1 MQRITHLQYR
11 VWMAF
16 IGLFILVSTDV
27 FAQEEEKTV
36 RDSTSTTYS
45 FTKMSLPDPGS
56 IESKYEYDPITDRYK
71 YSENLG
77 EFSIRYPLY
86 LTPKEFQR
94 LIRKEQMRDYF
105 KEKVNAISGKDVDE
119 EEKRKN
125 LLPIFYVNS
134 GFFETIFGSN
144 EIELI
149 PQGSVEVDLG
159 LLFNKTDNP
168 SFSPQNQSN
177 FTFDFDQRIS
187 LSLQGNIGTRLSV
200 LANYDTESTFDFQN
214 QLKLGYNPNEDSIL
228 QALEIGNV
236 NLPLNSS
243 LIRGAQSLFGV
254 KAQFQFGRT
263 TITGVFSEQQSD
275 TRSVSVQGGGRVDD
289 FELFALDYDD
299 NRHYFLSHYFRD
311 TYDKSLAQYPFIN
324 SNIQITRVQVW
335 ITNRSNNSRG
345 LTNAR
350 NLVALQDLGE
360 SDSNNIGL
368 RNGGNAIPANFLRP
382 GVDANSLPRNENN
395 RLDPNLI
402 GQANAYLKNEIRDI
416 SQVDDGFNVPAGFNV
431 VEGSEY
437 SRLENAR
444 LLSENQ
450 YTLNTQL
457 GYISLNQKLNNDE
470 ILAVAFQ
477 YTKDGEV
484 FQVGEFANDG
494 VGNTSVNGIVDP
506 TNPPTP
512 GGTTEPTLS
521 LTQALVVKMLKS
533 TQITVT
539 EPVWDLMMKNI
550 YGLGVFRLTQEDFN
564 LNILY
569 TDPSPVNYITSV
581 ANGNQIIPL
590 STPNDGLGKSPTLLK
605 VFNMDKLNVNNDPVN
620 GGDGFFDYFPGLT
633 VDPEN
638 GRIIFTTVEP
648 FGEHLFR
655 RLSGN
660 PNNLNQEYDTSDAAR
675 SGWTLDQQEYV
686 FDKLYSQ
693 TKIQAQQEQADK
705 NKFQLKGRYKTSG
718 QDCISIGAFNVP
730 RGSVTVTAG
739 GRVLQEGIDFSV
751 NYQIGCVEILDEA
764 LKASNTPIDISTE
777 NNAVFGQQVK
787 RFSGINVEHKF
798 SENFVLG
805 GTLIN
810 LRERPLTQKSNLNFE
825 PINNTILGFNT
836 NFSTEVPFLTRMVNK
851 LPNVDT
857 EAPSNFSFRGE
868 FAYLFANAPKAAD
881 FNGEITSYIDD
892 FEGSQSRIS
901 VMSPLSW
908 ELSSI
913 PVGFEGSGADT
924 DAPGF
929 KRAGLSW
936 YSIDPVF
943 YNTRRPSGISNES
956 ISQQETRRIL
966 ATEIF
971 GERQI
976 AQNQTRAIFTL
987 DLHYRPDEKGPYNYD
1002 SDFNAAPDNFGGIT
1016 RALTTTNFEQAN
1028 IEFLEFWMLDPFS
1041 DSDIN
1046 KNGSDRGQLVFNI
1059 GNISEDVL
1067 PDNRKQYE
1075 NGLPENNIA
1084 YVRNAETLQYRDG
1097 DFGRV
1102 PQNQSLVYAF
1112 DTEGAERTQ
1121 QDVGFDGLNDEEE
1134 FNFVAARFG
1143 NDVATRLSDEDADI
1157 SNDNYQSFLV
1167 GSSSSII
1174 ERYQRFNGIE
1184 NNSFTEVSNDNRGSS
1199 TLPTV
1204 EDVNRDN
1211 TMNTID
1217 SYFEYTIDIS
1227 PESLTLD
1234 NPLITEIT
1242 TRNNIRTPD
1251 NGTTSAKWIQFKIP
1265 LGSTNLETSVNS
1277 GKELRTAKP
1286 EAGSISDL
1294 RSARFMRMYVTGF
1307 QEETLLRLGTLDLVR
1322 STYREYTQ
1330 VPTST
1335 ESTANGETVVTGID
1349 THGLNESL
1357 RNSDANITD
1366 FSASSVS
1373 VEENPDYQTPPGIV
1387 REQLNNNNTIL
1398 AQDERS
1404 LALTVDELVAQ
1415 DGRAVFNNFNI
1426 DMRQY
1431 ENLQLFIH
1439 AEALP
1444 GKSLGDGEVSAIVRI
1459 GNDFT
1464 DNFYQIELPLEVSQ
1478 GTSQNQLW
1486 PEANN
1491 FNLPLDLLQKIK
1503 AAVSSLSL
1511 AERQTLLFFNENL
1524 DPISETATVE
1534 SGELK
1539 IGIKGNP
1546 SFGNVRVL
1554 MLGVKNNLVEP
1565 NISNNRSVQ
1574 VWFNEMRLSGLRNQG
1589 GWAAVANV
1597 DANIA
1602 DFANITA
1609 SGRLST
1615 VGFGGV
1621 EQGPNERSTDDIKQY
1636 DFTTSVQLGQ
1646 LFPKKWGFQIPVTYS
1661 RGEEL
1666 ITPQYDPLDQDLI
1679 LEDVLDNAGDQR
1691 GEIEERSTDYTK
1703 RQSISLIGLR
1713 KERVGEKKPMPYD
1726 IENLSFSTTYNQTD
1740 HRDFEIEKSLDQS
1753 FNASATYNYSFAP
1766 WNIEPLKKV
1775 KFFDKSKHL
1784 QFLKDFNFNP
1794 FPTNIS
1800 VTSGLNRRFNSQK
1813 FRDVS
1818 LTPGSLE
1825 IPALKQRNFLFDW
1838 QYALNYNLTKSFNF
1852 NFTSSVN
1859 RIVRNYLDANNN
1871 VIDDIGIWDGLT
1883 NIGDPNNHN
1892 QSLQANYELPFKKFP
1907 ALAFIKSAYSYTGNF
1922 QWQKGS
1928 DIFRSLTE
1936 TEIERD
1942 PITGDPVIDPETG
1955 QPKEIQVPIP
1965 DQGNTIQNSG
1975 VHRLNTSL
1983 DLSKFYKGIGL
1994 VKKTSNQ
2001 KKKKR
2006 KKKKKDSL
2014 GVATVKVAPRTI
2026 EGRRKINSKKLSTKN
2041 KIYNTG
2047 VGIVTSLKRLNI
2059 NFQNDSGTVLPGYTN
2074 NIGFLGTLKPS
2085 AGFVFGGQADV
2096 RQEAARRGWLTLYD
2110 EFNQQYQNRTANQLD
2125 VQGTVE
2131 PFKNFKID
2139 ITANRAKASTYT
2151 ENFRVD
2157 EIIDGQFEYN
2167 SLTPNTFGNYSIS
2180 TILVRTAF
2188 QKSNENT
2195 SQAFEE
2201 FKANRLIIANRLAGA
2216 NAPRARDSQGNET
2229 VYPEGFGPNN
2239 QAVLLPAF
2247 LAAYSGKSADKISL
2261 GAFRDVPLP
2270 NWSMKYTGLMKV
2282 KWFKKRFKRFSL
2294 AHGYRSDFTINRFQS
2309 NLEFDATDTGAERL
2323 DQGGNVKNELLFGN
2337 VNLTEQF
2344 SPLLKVDL
2352 ETKSSIKVSTE
2363 IRRDRAL
2370 SFSFDNSLLTE
2381 VSGSEYVIGLGYRV
2395 KDITFATRL
2404 GSTSGRRRV
2413 IKSDLNLKADLS
2425 LRQNETVIR
2434 NLEVDNSQVTSGQD
2448 IYSIRLTA
2456 DYALS
2461 KNLTALFFYDHTFSQ
2476 FSVSTAFP
2484 QTNIRSGF
2492 TLRYNFGN

>member
-11 VWMAF
+11 VWIVF
-16 IGLFILVSTDV
+16 IGLFVLTNTDI
-27 FAQEEEKTV
+27 FAQEKEETV
-36 RDSTSTTYS
+36 RDSTSTTHS
-45 FTKMSLPDPGS
+45 FTKMSLPDPDS

-71 YSENLG
+71 YSEKLG

-86 LTPKEFQR
+86 LTPQEFQK
-94 LIRKEQMRDYF
+94 LVRKEQMRDYF
-105 KEKVNAISGKDVDE
+105 KEKVNALTGKNVDE

-159 LLFNKTDNP
+159 ILFNKTDNP
-168 SFSPQNQSN
+168 AFSPQNQSN
-177 FTFDFDQRIS
+177 FTLDFDQRIS

-254 KAQFQFGRT
+254 KAQLQFGRT
-263 TITGVFSEQQSD
+263 TVTGVFSEQKSD
-275 TRSVSVQGGGRVDD
+275 TRSVSVQGGGRVED
-289 FELFALDYDD
+289 FEQFAIDYDE
-299 NRHYFLSHYFRD
+299 NRHYFLAHFFRD
-311 TYDKSLAQYPFIN
+311 NYDRSLAQYPFIN

-335 ITNRSNNSRG
+335 VTNRANNARG
-345 LTNAR
+345 FSNAR
-350 NLVALQDLGE
+350 NVVALQDLGE
-360 SDSNNIGL
+360 SDPENIGMQIAP
-368 RNGGNAIPANFLRP
+368 NTPPSGFLRP
-382 GVDANSLPRNENN
+382 GVTPNSLPQNENN
-395 RLDPNLI
+395 QFDPNLI
-402 GQANAYLKNEIRDI
+402 DQAGRGFLNSRIRDI
-416 SQVDDGFNVPAGFNV
+416 NQVDQGFNVPGFNPSQV
-431 VEGSEY
+431 SDY

-444 LLSENQ
+444 LLTENQ
-450 YTLNTQL
+450 YTVNTQL
-457 GYISLNQKLNNDE
+457 GYVSLNQKLGDND

-494 VGNTSVNGIVDP
+494 VANTSADTTNGEV
-506 TNPPTP
+506 TP
-512 GGTTEPTLS
+512 GTDDVDNVS
-521 LTQALVVKMLKS
+521 QTQALIVKLLKS
-533 TQITVT
+533 NQVNVAL
-539 EPVWDLMMKNI
+539 PSWDLMMKNI
-550 YGLGVFRLTQEDFN
+550 YSLGVFRLSQEDFN

-569 TDPSPVNYITSV
+569 TDPSPVNYLTEVGSQTLV
-581 ANGNQIIPL
+581 PRNGFGN
-590 STPNDGLGKSPTLLK
+590 SPTLLK
-605 VFNMDKLNVNNDPVN
+605 VLNMDRLNINNDPVN

-655 RLSGN
+655 ALSAQ
-660 PNNLNQEYDTSDAAR
+660 PNNFDLEYNPAQRNSWNAE
-675 SGWTLDQQEYV
+675 QQEYV
-686 FDKLYSQ
+686 FDQLYSNI
-693 TKIQAQQEQADK
+693 KIAAREEQADK

-751 NYQIGCVEILDEA
+751 NYQIGCVEILDQA
-764 LKASNTPIDISTE
+764 LKESNTPIDISTE

-787 RFSGINVEHKF
+787 RFSGVNVEHKF
-798 SENFVLG
+798 SEDFVVG

-810 LRERPLTQKSNLNFE
+810 LKERPLTQKSNLNFE
-825 PINNTILGFNT
+825 PINNTIVGLNT
-836 NFSTEVPFLTRMVNK
+836 NFSTEVPFLTRMANK

-868 FAYLFANAPKAAD
+868 FAYLFANAPDAAD
-881 FNGEITSYIDD
+881 FDGEITSYVDD

-901 VMSPLSW
+901 MMSPLSW
-908 ELSSI
+908 ELSSAPI
-913 PVGFEGSGADT
+913 NFGGESGINGLA
-924 DAPGF
+924 AGN

-943 YNTRRPSGISNES
+943 YNNRRPDGITNDD
-956 ISQQETRRIL
+956 ISLASTRRISIN
-966 ATEIF
+966 EIF
-971 GERQI
+971 GEREI

-987 DLHYRPDEKGPYNYD
+987 DLNYRPNEKGPYNYD
-1002 SDFNAAPDNFGGIT
+1002 TNNSFVTEDRNAKFGGIT
-1016 RALTTTNFEQAN
+1016 RALTTTNFEEAN
-1028 IEFLEFWMLDPFS
+1028 IEFLEFWMLNPYVG
-1041 DSDIN
+1041 DSLIN
-1046 KNGSDRGQLVFNI
+1046 DLNDSGKLVFNI

-1067 PDNRKQYE
+1067 KDGRKQYE
-1075 NGLPENNIA
+1075 NGLPAENFPFTGTTNNQQFI
-1084 YVRNAETLQYRDG
+1084 EGLG
-1097 DFGRV
+1097 EGGRPIGRI
-1102 PQNQSLVYAF
+1102 PQNQSLIYAF
-1112 DTEGAERTQ
+1112 DTEGGARTI
-1121 QDVGFDGLNDEEE
+1121 QDAGFDGLKDDQELIA
-1134 FNFVAARFG
+1134 FNAFNVDA
-1143 NDVATRLSDEDADI
+1143 EDP
-1157 SNDNYQSFLV
+1157 SNDNYQSFLQANGGIV
-1167 GSSSSII
+1167 
-1174 ERYQRFNGIE
+1174 ERYQRFNGIDG
-1184 NNSFTEVSNDNRGSS
+1184 NSFTEVSNDNRGS
-1199 TLPTV
+1199 TTVPTV

-1211 TMNTID
+1211 TMDDIN

-1227 PESLTLD
+1227 RNVLNKN
-1234 NPLITEIT
+1234 NPLISSVVAG
-1242 TRNNIRTPD
+1242 NANTP
-1251 NGTTSAKWIQFKIP
+1251 NGNTVPYEWIQFKIP
-1265 LGSTNLETSVNS
+1265 LNNDDLNRSQNSTE
-1277 GKELRTAKP
+1277 KLRTSEGGA
-1286 EAGSISDL
+1286 SNL
-1294 RSARFMRMYVTGF
+1294 RSARFMRMFVSGF

-1322 STYREYTQ
+1322 SNYVRYE
-1330 VPTST
+1330 VTSRD
-1335 ESTANGETVVTGID
+1335 GID
-1349 THGLNESL
+1349 TEGLNVSAEGGV
-1357 RNSDANITD
+1357 TD
-1366 FSASSVS
+1366 PTFFEASSVS
-1373 VEENPDYQTPPGIV
+1373 IEENPDYKTPPGIV

-1398 AQDERS
+1398 SQDERS
-1404 LALTVDELVAQ
+1404 LALTVNDLQAQ
-1415 DGRAVFNNFNI
+1415 DGRAMFNNFNI

-1439 AEALP
+1439 AEDLP
-1444 GKSLGDGEVSAIVRI
+1444 GQDLLDDKDVSAIIRI

-1478 GTSQNQLW
+1478 GVSQSQLW
-1486 PEANN
+1486 PENNN
-1491 FNLPLDLLQKIK
+1491 FNLSLDLLQRIK
-1503 AAVSSLSL
+1503 ARVKSLPT
-1511 AERQTLLFFNENL
+1511 AERQELLFFNENL
-1524 DPISETATVE
+1524 EQLTKEDVPDL
-1534 SGELK
+1534 GELK

-1554 MLGVKNNLVEP
+1554 MLGVKNNL
-1565 NISNNRSVQ
+1565 IGDDITNNRSVQ

-1615 VGFGGV
+1615 IGFGGV

-1679 LEDVLDNAGDQR
+1679 LEDVLDNAGDER
-1691 GEIEERSTDYTK
+1691 DAIEERSTDYTK
-1703 RQSISLIGLR
+1703 RQSVSLIGLR
-1713 KERVGEKKPMPYD
+1713 KERTGEKKPMPYD
-1726 IENLSFSTTYNQTD
+1726 VENLSFSTTYNQTD

-1753 FNASATYNYSFAP
+1753 FNANVTYNYSFVP
-1766 WNIEPLKKV
+1766 WNIEPLKKI
-1775 KFFDKSKHL
+1775 KFLSKSKHL
-1784 QFLKDFNFNP
+1784 AFLKDFNFNP

-1800 VTSGLNRRFNSQK
+1800 VNSGLNRRFNSQQ
-1813 FRDVS
+1813 FRDV
-1818 LTPGSLE
+1818 LATPGSIQ

-1838 QYALNYNLTKSFNF
+1838 QYALNYNLTKSLNF

-1859 RIVRNYLDANNN
+1859 RIVRNYLDDDNN

-1928 DIFRSLTE
+1928 DIFRSLE
-1936 TEIERD
+1936 
-1942 PITGDPVIDPETG
+1942 DPETG
-1955 QPKEIQVPIP
+1955 EVIP

-1975 VHRLNTSL
+1975 VHRLNTAL

-2014 GVATVKVAPRTI
+2014 GVKTVKVAPRTI
-2026 EGRRKINSKKLSTKN
+2026 ADRRKINSKKLSTKN

-2047 VGIVTSLKRLNI
+2047 ISIVTMLKRLNI
-2059 NFQNDSGTVLPGYTN
+2059 NFQNDAGTVLPGYTN
-2074 NIGFLGTLKPS
+2074 DIGFLGTLKPS
-2085 AGFVFGGQADV
+2085 SGFVFGGQADV
-2096 RQEAARRGWLTLYD
+2096 RQEAARRGWLTIYD
-2110 EFNQQYQNRTANQLD
+2110 EFNQQYQNRTANQID

-2131 PFKNFKID
+2131 PLKNFKID
-2139 ITANRAKASTYT
+2139 ITANRAKSTTYT
-2151 ENFRVD
+2151 ENYIVD
-2157 EIIDGQFEYN
+2157 VIADSQFEYN

-2180 TILVRTAF
+2180 TILIKTAF
-2188 QKSNENT
+2188 QKSNETT
-2195 SQAFEE
+2195 SQAFED
-2201 FKANRLIIANRLAGA
+2201 FKANRVIIANRLAGP
-2216 NAPRARDSQGNET
+2216 NAPRALDANGNET
-2229 VYPEGFGPNN
+2229 IYPVGYGPNN

-2247 LAAYSGKSADKISL
+2247 LAAYSGNSADNIST
-2261 GAFRDVPLP
+2261 GSFRDIPLP
-2270 NWSMKYTGLMKV
+2270 NWSMKYTGLMKM

-2294 AHGYRSDFTINRFQS
+2294 AHAYRSDFTINRFQS
-2309 NLEFDATDTGAERL
+2309 NLEFNANDVGDERF
-2323 DQGGNVKNELLFGN
+2323 DQGGNIKNELLFGN

-2352 ETKSSIKVSTE
+2352 ETKSSVKVSTE

-2381 VSGSEYVIGLGYRV
+2381 VKGSEYVIGLGYRV
-2395 KDITFATRL
+2395 KDITFGTRF
-2404 GSTSGRRRV
+2404 GSSSGRRRI

-2448 IYSIRLTA
+2448 IYSLRVTA

-2461 KNLTALFFYDHTFSQ
+2461 KNLTALFFYDHSFSQ